1 MQLGQMP
8 RAGGVR
14 GLEALIGL
22 DQGLALRGVDM
33 KIIRHVEQDAGSG
46 GDPADSF
53 GSKSDCGRKFF
64 ADDAEY
70 VFLMNGLWP
79 YHVLII
85 VVIGCSPGP
94 DADMPQPEANSD
106 VKSSRGNG
114 NGACY

>member
-33 KIIRHVEQDAGSG
+33 KIIRHRPAGRRKRWRPG
-46 GDPADSF
+46 RF
-53 GSKSDCGRKFF
+53 FRSKSDCGRKFA
-64 ADDAEY
+64 ADDGEY

-114 NGACY
+114 NGRCL

>member
-33 KIIRHVEQDAGSG
+33 KIIRHVEQDAGSD

-53 GSKSDCGRKFF
+53 DRSRT
-64 ADDAEY
+64 ADE
-70 VFLMNGLWP
+70 
-79 YHVLII
+79 
-85 VVIGCSPGP
+85 
-94 DADMPQPEANSD
+94 NSLQMTE
-106 VKSSRGNG
+106 NM
-114 NGACY
+114 CF